1 MPYARRLREASGC
14 RADGL
19 ELEESIVLV
28 VVAELVIHVK
38 EVAEVLMVTM
48 VMVARLAV
56 AVVIVSSCSRGS
68 ICLWWQLL

>member
-38 EVAEVLMVTM
+38 EVAKLLMVTM
-48 VMVARLAV
+48 VIVATK
-56 AVVIVSSCSRGS
+56 AVVVILSRCRRGS
-68 ICLWWQLL
+68 VCLR